1 MGVQAGH
8 TSQSPSSEPAPAN
21 HPPYD
26 RIRESWLASLDSGT
40 FTLRDFVSSPQE
52 PLHINCDRL
61 VELLGDAQHD
71 ASEFGQ
77 WVFRQAASLLA
88 EIEPDTSY
96 IDNNDFTHTAKYLF
110 VGTCFTSPARS
121 VLDDKES
128 WLEADRL
135 ITRAVSFC
143 ETSHSLGTMPLLI
156 KGVIASNVR
165 AWADTGDIGSFC
177 FKPQSLSSASF
188 QGLLDHA
195 CDVEARKGEAI
206 SSKASSRPMEMI
218 HRFCA
223 ASSPPE
229 FLLWALS
236 QKSSL
241 PLPEVAPSLRRL
253 LAASLG
259 EGARAYTFLAGEL
272 EKGCEPQAPEATRA
286 VLEFRSGVYVDVFGT
301 LIHHDGSPNLRLVQV
316 VKDLMTLTPR
326 VPVYVVSDSQD
337 EEIERALSF
346 LDELPTIIHK
356 DKLEG
361 CELECLIDNSEPGPQ
376 GLRAREYL
384 SPDRAVEAA
393 TKLLKGDSSLLTSKP

>member
-1 MGVQAGH
+1 MGVHAGH
-8 TSQSPSSEPAPAN
+8 KSQGPSSEPGPVN
-21 HPPYD
+21 HPPYE
-26 RIRESWLASLDSGT
+26 RIRECWLASRDSGALR
-40 FTLRDFVSSPQE
+40 LRDFISSPQE

-71 ASEFGQ
+71 ASEFGT
-77 WVFRQAASLLA
+77 WVFKQAAALLA

-110 VGTCFTSPARS
+110 VGACFTSPARS
-121 VLDDKES
+121 VLGDEVS
-128 WLEADRL
+128 RLIAEPL

-143 ETSHSLGTMPLLI
+143 ETSQSLGTMPLLI

-165 AWADTGDIGSFC
+165 AWAETGDIRSFWC
-177 FKPQSLSSASF
+177 KPQSLTSASF

-195 CDVEARKGEAI
+195 CDVEARKGEATP
-206 SSKASSRPMEMI
+206 SKVSSRPMEMI

-223 ASSPPE
+223 ASSPSE

-253 LAASLG
+253 LAAALG
-259 EGARAYTFLAGEL
+259 EGARGYPFLAAEL
-272 EKGCEPQAPEATRA
+272 EKGGEIQPPKVARA
-286 VLEFRSGVYVDVFGT
+286 VLEFRPGLYVDVFGT
-301 LIHHDGSPNLRLVQV
+301 LVHHDGSPNLRLAHV
-316 VKDLMTLTPR
+316 VKDLMKRTPR
-326 VPVYVVSDSQD
+326 VSVYLVSDSQD

-376 GLRAREYL
+376 GFQAREYL
-384 SPDRAVEAA
+384 SPDRAVEVAA
-393 TKLLKGDSSLLTSKP
+393 KLLEGDLCLVTSKP